1 MKKVLCFA
9 AAALTLFAACQKT
22 TVVYDNSEPQE
33 IAVFA
38 VNKTAT
44 KAPVADATFPT
55 DYKMQVAA
63 YLASGGIGTE
73 SGDYFDGTLFSKG
86 DGTVW
91 TGGKYWPMSAAT
103 LNFLAVAVPR
113 ASSSYTGTA
122 EVVFGETTGEG
133 EEATKSNFVKKA
145 VVTFANNQTVEAVAE
160 GTDESDAPTPAVEA
174 NYNQFDL
181 MYAAGS
187 QSHTEGG
194 TYNNVEMPF
203 KHALSWIKFT
213 VATNLKNKDAND
225 DTFSM
230 TVKSIRLSGASY
242 GGTLTISTTAVLT
255 GNLANATY
263 SPVWTSW
270 STAVDDVYV
279 PNADGN
285 AKADAVSG
293 LSTYEATPTA
303 KPFGNGL
310 LVVPCDYTKT
320 NTTTPSV
327 TINYTMDQGDGEY
340 TFERTVTIP
349 AINWECNKIY
359 TYALNINLTE
369 ISINPSVSSWTDY
382 DNDGNTAGIQPIEV
396 NTNTNTPAN

>member
-44 KAPVADATFPT
+44 KAPVAGTDFPD
-55 DYKMQVAA
+55 DYDMQVAA

-73 SGDYFDGTLFSKG
+73 SGDYFDGTLFTKG
-86 DGTVW
+86 TGDVW
-91 TGGKYWPMSAAT
+91 TGGKYWPMSTAT
-103 LNFLAVAVPR
+103 LNFLAVAVPP
-113 ASSSYTGTA
+113 ASSSSYTGTA
-122 EVVFGETTGEG
+122 EVVFGEGTTR
-133 EEATKSNFVKKA
+133 SNFVQKA
-145 VVTFANNQTVEAVAE
+145 VVTFNGNQI
-160 GTDESDAPTPAVEA
+160 TDD

-194 TYNNVEMPF
+194 TYNNVEMTF

-225 DTFSM
+225 NTFSM
-230 TVKSIRLSGASY
+230 KVNSIRLSGASY
-242 GGTLTISTTAVLT
+242 GGTLTISTTADLT

-263 SPVWTSW
+263 SPVWTNW
-270 STAVDDVYV
+270 SAAVQNVYV
-279 PNADGN
+279 PNVDGDD
-285 AKADAVSG
+285 KAEAVDE
-293 LSTYEATPTA
+293 LSKYEATPTA

-310 LVVPCDYTKT
+310 LVVPY
-320 NTTTPSV
+320 NYTTTTPPSV

-369 ISINPSVSSWTDY
+369 ISISPSVSEWPD
-382 DNDGNTAGIQPIEV
+382 DDDPIEV
-396 NTNTNTPAN
+396 NTDTIITEN

>member
-44 KAPVADATFPT
+44 KAPVADADFPD
-55 DYKMQVAA
+55 DYDMQVAA

-73 SGDYFDGTLFSKG
+73 SGDYFDGTLFTKG
-86 DGTVW
+86 NGDVW
-91 TGGKYWPMSAAT
+91 TGGKYWPMSDAT
-103 LNFLAVAVPR
+103 LNFLAVAVPP
-113 ASSSYTGTA
+113 ASSYTGTA
-122 EVVFGETTGEG
+122 EVVFGEGTTR
-133 EEATKSNFVKKA
+133 SNFVQKA
-145 VVTFANNQTVEAVAE
+145 VVTFANNQTVA
-160 GTDESDAPTPAVEA
+160 A

-187 QSHTEGG
+187 QSHTEGEI
-194 TYNNVEMPF
+194 YNNVEMTF

-225 DTFSM
+225 NTFSM
-230 TVKSIRLSGASY
+230 KVNSIRLSGASY
-242 GGTLTISTTAVLT
+242 GGTLTISTTAELT
-255 GNLANATY
+255 GDLANATY
-263 SPVWTSW
+263 SPVWTNW
-270 STAVDDVYV
+270 SSAVDNVYV
-279 PNADGN
+279 PNTDGDD
-285 AKADAVSG
+285 KAEAVSE
-293 LSTYEATPTA
+293 LSKYEATPTA

-310 LVVPCDYTKT
+310 LVVPCDYNDAADDDLPKI
-320 NTTTPSV
+320 
-327 TINYTMDQGDGEY
+327 TINYTMNQGDGEY

-349 AINWECNKIY
+349 AIEWECNKIY

-369 ISINPSVSSWTDY
+369 ISVAPTVDEWTSH
-382 DNDGNTAGIQPIEV
+382 DNDGENGENNDIPVDMDPEPE
-396 NTNTNTPAN
+396 TPAEPAS

>member
-22 TVVYDNSEPQE
+22 TVVYDNSDPQE

-44 KAPVADATFPT
+44 KAPVAGTDFP
-55 DYKMQVAA
+55 DNYNMQVAA
-63 YLASGGIGTE
+63 YLASGGIGTA

-86 DGTVW
+86 YGTMW

-103 LNFLAVAVPR
+103 LNFLAVAVPP
-113 ASSSYTGTA
+113 ASTYAGTA
-122 EVVFGETTGEG
+122 AVEFGETTDEG
-133 EEATKSNFVKKA
+133 EEETKSNFVKQA
-145 VVTFANNQTVEAVAE
+145 VVTFEDSQP
-160 GTDESDAPTPAVEA
+160 TDN

-194 TYNNVEMPF
+194 TYNNVEMTF

-225 DTFSM
+225 NTFSM
-230 TVKSIRLSGASY
+230 TVNSIRLSGASY
-242 GGTLTISTTAVLT
+242 GGTLTISTMAELT

-263 SPVWTSW
+263 SPVWTNW
-270 STAVDDVYV
+270 SSAVNNVYV
-279 PNADGN
+279 PNVGGDG
-285 AKADAVSG
+285 KAEAVSE
-293 LSTYEATPTA
+293 LSKYEATPTA

-310 LVVPCDYTKT
+310 LVVPCDYTNT
-320 NTTTPSV
+320 TTTPSV
-327 TINYTMDQGDGEY
+327 TINYTMNQGDGEY

-349 AINWECNKIY
+349 AIEWECNKIY

-369 ISINPSVSSWTDY
+369 ISIEPDVTEWTDY
-382 DNDGNTAGIQPIEV
+382 DSDTVTTDVADPIIVDADPESV
-396 NTNTNTPAN
+396 QESGASA